1 MFHISTCSYSTKY
14 ENFAGWNCNF
24 EGKHIRYLGK
34 KSFYTDSDSLHC
46 AQCSPSHSIFGMRM
60 RISKAQ
66 NKSVVGYKYININ
79 NSVHWYLAFLQ
90 IGQSVT
96 NGTFAAQNYSKHS
109 TCSAIL
115 KGNILYI
122 CNSWDGIDV
131 ISLQSALSVFRKV
144 VASPSQ
150 SFYIQCVRLFFV
162 MTCSSWLRLS
172 VCAEDWVT
180 CRAATHCTHPP
191 SVP

>member
-1 MFHISTCSYSTKY
+1 MF
-14 ENFAGWNCNF
+14 
-24 EGKHIRYLGK
+24 
-34 KSFYTDSDSLHC
+34 
-46 AQCSPSHSIFGMRM
+46 
-60 RISKAQ
+60 
-66 NKSVVGYKYININ
+66 INILIFATWN
-79 NSVHWYLAFLQ
+79 NRA
-90 IGQSVT
+90 I
-96 NGTFAAQNYSKHS
+96 AAQNYSKHS
-109 TCSAIL
+109 TCSGIL

-180 CRAATHCTHPP
+180 CHAATLPRTTHTLQVCQKYNAVMCNVVMCNVVMCNVVMCNVVTMSHPQ
-191 SVP
+191 SVSAMTTDQI

>member
-1 MFHISTCSYSTKY
+1 MFI
-14 ENFAGWNCNF
+14 
-24 EGKHIRYLGK
+24 
-34 KSFYTDSDSLHC
+34 D
-46 AQCSPSHSIFGMRM
+46 IFD
-60 RISKAQ
+60 
-66 NKSVVGYKYININ
+66 
-79 NSVHWYLAFLQ
+79 FLQ
-90 IGQSVT
+90 SEESVT

-109 TCSAIL
+109 TCSGIL

-180 CRAATHCTHPP
+180 CHAATLHTSSKCARNIRPL
-191 SVP
+191 

>member
-1 MFHISTCSYSTKY
+1 MFI
-14 ENFAGWNCNF
+14 
-24 EGKHIRYLGK
+24 
-34 KSFYTDSDSLHC
+34 D
-46 AQCSPSHSIFGMRM
+46 IFD
-60 RISKAQ
+60 
-66 NKSVVGYKYININ
+66 
-79 NSVHWYLAFLQ
+79 FLQ
-90 IGQSVT
+90 SEESVT
-96 NGTFAAQNYSKHS
+96 NGTFASPNYSKHS
-109 TCSAIL
+109 TCSGIL

-180 CRAATHCTHPP
+180 CHAATLHTP
-191 SVP
+191 SKCARNIML